1 MSVSVISISLC
12 ISQLFSLWILWCL
25 ELKISDPFRSCMQ
38 KFCTPFSFMHV
49 GVRNLYFVYLDHWRY
64 TELTSQGN
72 VKIDPL
78 INEKQMSKNMR
89 GVRERERERP
99 MILSVTCRSSALL
112 SFMHV
117 EWRILIVYFDH
128 RRYTELTSQWTDCP
142 TLVGVIVYYN
152 LVIFQSLID
161 SLRCYQI
168 TSKIPVLCNG

>member
-1 MSVSVISISLC
+1 MLKKINAVKYLGTDGIFRSRDESTCVVYHVSVSVISISLC

-49 GVRNLYFVYLDHWRY
+49 GVRNLYFVYLDNWRY

-89 GVRERERERP
+89 GVRERERDQWSFQLHAEVLHSF
-99 MILSVTCRSSALL
+99 LSCMWSEESWL
-112 SFMHV
+112 STSITEDTRNWPANV
-117 EWRILIVYFDH
+117 QIVP
-128 RRYTELTSQWTDCP
+128 L
-142 TLVGVIVYYN
+142 
-152 LVIFQSLID
+152 
-161 SLRCYQI
+161 
-168 TSKIPVLCNG
+168 

>member
-1 MSVSVISISLC
+1 MYHVSVSVISISLC

-89 GVRERERERP
+89 GVRERERETNDPFSYMQKFCTPFFHACGVKNLDCLLRSLKIHGIDQP
-99 MILSVTCRSSALL
+99 MYRLSHSSGCYRLL
-112 SFMHV
+112 
-117 EWRILIVYFDH
+117 
-128 RRYTELTSQWTDCP
+128 
-142 TLVGVIVYYN
+142 
-152 LVIFQSLID
+152 
-161 SLRCYQI
+161 
-168 TSKIPVLCNG
+168 